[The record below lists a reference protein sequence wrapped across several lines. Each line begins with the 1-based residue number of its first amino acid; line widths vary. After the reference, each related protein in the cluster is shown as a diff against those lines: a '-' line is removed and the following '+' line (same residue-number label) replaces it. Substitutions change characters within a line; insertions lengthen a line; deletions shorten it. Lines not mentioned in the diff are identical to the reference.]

1 MGTIVP
7 FIRDKAFAPE
17 TIELMSEAFVKAKA
31 FLRDGDA
38 TIETLAMRI
47 ITMAS
52 TGERDPDKLA
62 AAALAGFCAGG
73 STEHVE
79 KLSRA

>member
-1 MGTIVP
+1 MATIVP
-7 FIRDKAFAPE
+7 FLRDKAFAPD
-17 TIELMSEAFVKAKA
+17 TIELMSEAFLKAKA

-38 TIETLAMRI
+38 TVDMLAMRI

-73 STEHVE
+73 STERVK